1 MTETLL
7 QTLFISY
14 RKPINSV
21 KGTRQGRKAG
31 DRETNVLIQTLKEQS
46 STACPSKTNISIRN
60 NADDFVN
67 TS

>member
-31 DRETNVLIQTLKEQS
+31 DQRAHSDAEGAVLDSVPQQ
-46 STACPSKTNISIRN
+46 NQY
-60 NADDFVN
+60 
-67 TS
+67 